1 MQVDFSIVI
10 PTLNSEKF
18 LEKTLDSIRKQNQEI
33 NIECIFSDGGSTDRT
48 IEIINN
54 FEQKNI
60 SKIVLNDQIGL
71 SKALNSGFQK
81 AKGKYLTYLNSDDM
95 LAFDALFKIK
105 KNFES
110 LPNYEWI
117 IGLCENIGNKNFFNK
132 AINIYKKNLFTRIN
146 FNLLC
151 INNIISQPSVYWRK
165 TFFKKVGNFSE
176 KLNYNMDYDMWL
188 RMINISKPLKIKE
201 NLSFFRRHNN
211 SLSHNHSLKQFHEK
225 FLTMRRY
232 NRNIFLSFLHLFL
245 SVFIV
250 LIYKITNY

>member
-81 AKGKYLTYLNSDDM
+81 PK
-95 LAFDALFKIK
+95 
-105 KNFES
+105 
-110 LPNYEWI
+110 
-117 IGLCENIGNKNFFNK
+117 ENI
-132 AINIYKKNLFTRIN
+132 
-146 FNLLC
+146 
-151 INNIISQPSVYWRK
+151 
-165 TFFKKVGNFSE
+165 
-176 KLNYNMDYDMWL
+176 
-188 RMINISKPLKIKE
+188 
-201 NLSFFRRHNN
+201 
-211 SLSHNHSLKQFHEK
+211 
-225 FLTMRRY
+225 
-232 NRNIFLSFLHLFL
+232 
-245 SVFIV
+245 
-250 LIYKITNY
+250 